1 MSDTFT
7 RYPID
12 QLLQWIIAE
21 EKTGSIFGIPKDL
34 FFFPKDSDPFKM
46 DRYQQSLETPIGVAA
61 GPHTQLS
68 QNIIASWLTGARY
81 IELKTVQVLDEL
93 EITKPC
99 IKMEDEGYN
108 CEWSQELRLEES
120 YHEYL
125 NAWIL
130 LHLLKHKFGWGD
142 PEKLGFIF
150 NMSVGYNLEGIKS
163 EGVQKF
169 LDKMSDCRTEKAE
182 KIERLS
188 RIYPAIKEINIPDCI
203 SNNLTISTMHGC
215 PPDEIEKIGRYFIED
230 RKLQTTIK
238 LNPTLLG
245 PELLRGIL
253 NNTLEFE
260 AVVPDEAFEH
270 DLKYPAAVEL
280 IQRLQKAASKSK
292 VEFGLKLTNTLET
305 LNQPGNLP
313 ENEKMVYLSGRP
325 LHAISINVAARLQDT
340 FKGKLDLSFSAGVDC
355 FNVSRVLA
363 CNLKPV
369 TVCSDILKPGGYTRM
384 VQYLEEIEKQIR
396 LLGADSIEGLI
407 IKTAGEEDVTKAAFA
422 NLTEYAVTA
431 VHDKRYGKSQFPFEN
446 IKTERVLDLFDCTQA
461 PCITTC
467 PTEQDIPGYLGFAA
481 AGKYEEAH
489 RTILETNPFPNLQGK
504 VCDHPCR
511 SKCTRI
517 NLDSP
522 LKIRE
527 IKRFVAEQYA
537 DTSHLN
543 KKQPNGFKVGIIGAG
558 PSGLSCAYFLALEG
572 FSVEVFEA
580 KSKAGGMAVDAI
592 PTFRLDEASLESDI
606 ERIKNLGVKIHFNA
620 SVDQKQF
627 DSMRETFDY
636 LYIAVGAQK
645 SMDLGIPGETSEG
658 VMDQLDFLSRV
669 RNGQTPDLGNN
680 VVVIGAGNSAMDAA
694 RTAKRLVGADGE
706 VSILYRRTRKQMPA
720 DHEEIEEA
728 VAEGVHM
735 IELVAPEHIIEKE
748 GRVSGIACSQMKLG
762 IPDDS
767 GRPRP
772 EKVPDSELRFTADT
786 VIPAIGQEIV
796 VDFLAGKQLKIDPES
811 YETEL
816 SKVFAG
822 GDAVRGAATLVEAI
836 GDGRRTAENIIKY
849 TMHQERETQSIKHSR
864 LSFADYQKKLA
875 QRKLGL
881 VTGSHYFGSALGFDL
896 ISKTLTE
903 DETTAEADRCLSCDL
918 YCAICTTVCPNRAN
932 IVFPVNPTD
941 LPQQIAIVENGKVS
955 ITTEKSL
962 KITQSL
968 QIINISDFCNECG
981 NCTTFC
987 PTSGDPYKDKPR
999 ICLSRLSFDREE
1011 TGFLLE
1017 GNTIYMKENGV
1028 ESYLVEKNDG
1038 LYYNCPSFSTVLD
1051 KQTFVTQSV
1060 EIKDTEQKEIH
1071 LQSVALMGFLLVS
1084 LKHHPLFC
1092 N

>member
-12 QLLQWIIAE
+12 KLLQWIIAE

-34 FFFPKDSDPFKM
+34 FFIPQESDSFKM
-46 DRYQQSLETPIGVAA
+46 ERYRQSLETPIGVAA

-81 IELKTVQVLDEL
+81 MELKTVQVLDEL
-93 EITKPC
+93 DITKPC

-108 CEWSQELRLEES
+108 CEWSQELKLEDS

-130 LHLLKHKFGWGD
+130 LHLLKQKFGWGD
-142 PEKLGFIF
+142 PEKPGFIF
-150 NMSVGYNLEGIKS
+150 NMSVGYNLEGITS
-163 EGVQKF
+163 PGVQTF
-169 LDKMSDCRTEKAE
+169 LDKMSDCSIEKTE
-182 KIERLS
+182 KIERLA
-188 RIYPAIKEINIPDCI
+188 RIYPAIKDIDIPDCI

-230 RKLQTTIK
+230 RQLHTTIK

-245 PELLRGIL
+245 PEQLRGIL
-253 NNTLEFE
+253 NDTLEFE

-270 DLKYPAAVEL
+270 DLKYAAAVEI
-280 IQRLQKAASKSK
+280 IQRLQETAGKNK

-325 LHAISINVAARLQDT
+325 LHAVSINVAARLQDT

-355 FNVSRVLA
+355 FNVSSVLA

-369 TVCSDILKPGGYTRM
+369 TVCSDILKPGGYTRL

-407 IKTAGEEDVTKAAFA
+407 TKTAGEEDVQEAALI
-422 NLTEYAVTA
+422 NLTEYAGAA
-431 VHDKRYGKSQFPFEN
+431 VHDKRYAKSRFPFDN

-467 PTEQDIPGYLGFAA
+467 ATEQDIPGYLGFAA

-517 NLDSP
+517 NLDNP
-522 LKIRE
+522 LKIKE
-527 IKRFVAEQYA
+527 IKRFVAEQFA
-537 DTSHLN
+537 DSSHLSV
-543 KKQPNGFKVGIIGAG
+543 KPANGIKVGIIGAG

-572 FSVEVFEA
+572 FSVEIFEA
-580 KSKAGGMAVDAI
+580 KSKAGGMAADAI
-592 PTFRLDEASLESDI
+592 PTFRLDEASLDSDI
-606 ERIKNLGVKIHFNA
+606 KRIKKLGVKIHLG
-620 SVDQKQF
+620 SPVDQKRF
-627 DSMRETFDY
+627 NSLRETFDY

-658 VMDQLDFLSRV
+658 VMDQLDFLGRV
-669 RNGQTPDLGNN
+669 RNNQAPDLGNK

-694 RTAKRLVGADGE
+694 RTARRLVGSDGE
-706 VSILYRRTRKQMPA
+706 VSILYRRTKKQMPA
-720 DHEEIEEA
+720 DHEEVEEA
-728 VAEGVHM
+728 VAEGVKI
-735 IELVAPEHIIEKE
+735 IELVAPEYIIEKE

-762 IPDDS
+762 TPDKS

-772 EKVPDSELRFTADT
+772 EKVPDSELRFAADA
-786 VIPAIGQEIV
+786 VIPAIGQEII
-796 VDFLAGKQLKIDPES
+796 VDFLPGKQLKIDPES
-811 YETEL
+811 YETEIDRI
-816 SKVFAG
+816 FAG

-849 TMHQERETQSIKHSR
+849 AMYQKRETRSSKPSR
-864 LSFADYQKKLA
+864 LSFTDYQKKLA
-875 QRKLGL
+875 RRKLGL
-881 VTGSHYFGSALGFDL
+881 VTGSHHIGSVLGFDL
-896 ISKTLTE
+896 VSETLTE
-903 DETTAEADRCLSCDL
+903 NETLTEADRCLSCDL

-932 IVFPVNPTD
+932 IVFPVNPME
-941 LPQQIAIVENGKVS
+941 LPRQTAVVENNKAS
-955 ITTEKSL
+955 ITSGKPLS
-962 KITQSL
+962 IRQSL
-968 QIINISDFCNECG
+968 QIINIGDFCNECG
-981 NCTTFC
+981 NCTSFC
-987 PTSGDPYKDKPR
+987 PTNGDPYKDKPK
-999 ICLSRLSFDREE
+999 ICLSRTAFNREE
-1011 TGFLLE
+1011 AGFFIE
-1017 GNTIYMKENGV
+1017 GETIYMKENGV
-1028 ESYLVEKNDG
+1028 ESKLVKKNEG
-1038 LYYNCPSFSTVLD
+1038 LYYDSPSFSAVLD
-1051 KQTFVTQSV
+1051 QQTLAALSV
-1060 EIKDTEQKEIH
+1060 EVKNIKQKEIH

-1084 LKHHPLFC
+1084 LDNYPLFC